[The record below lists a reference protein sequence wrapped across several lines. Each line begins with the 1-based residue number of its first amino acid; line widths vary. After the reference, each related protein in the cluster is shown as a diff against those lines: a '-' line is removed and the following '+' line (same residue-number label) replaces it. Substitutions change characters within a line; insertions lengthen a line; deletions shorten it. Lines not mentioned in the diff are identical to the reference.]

1 MTTETSQPTKQMIFS
16 YSRNK
21 KEQAEKAYKV
31 TTAAGLIQLNRI
43 FNTSESIY
51 PAIYVDMF
59 GMVTLSDIGQEQFL
73 ENIGYV
79 IIQL

>member
-1 MTTETSQPTKQMIFS
+1 MIFS

-31 TTAAGLIQLNRI
+31 TTAAGLIRLNRI
-43 FNTSESIY
+43 FNTSKSIY